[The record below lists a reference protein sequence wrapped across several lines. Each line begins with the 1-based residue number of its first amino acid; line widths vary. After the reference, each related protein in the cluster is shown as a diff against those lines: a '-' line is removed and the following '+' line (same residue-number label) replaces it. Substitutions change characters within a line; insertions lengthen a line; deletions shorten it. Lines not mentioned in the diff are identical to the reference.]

1 MAMATC
7 ELETV
12 LKGDFS
18 GVTKETFEIV
28 VTRYNEPLEWTRG
41 IEHLCT
47 VYNKGAEFEYDGLV
61 KNVPNHGMGCEAM
74 LRHICQNYWRLADVT
89 FFAQATLCDRSD
101 QPLYPLEVY
110 KGCGIDSVVAYKDEL
125 NEPPKSRYLFRILN
139 EGCKSVDDL
148 TFGEWRKKIGIP
160 YKVAYES
167 WVKGDWIAV
176 GAKRVRRRPLSFY
189 ENLYSTCQFE
199 RGVCVEENWF
209 MERTFYSLFS

>member
-12 LKGDFS
+12 LKGGFS
-18 GVTKETFEIV
+18 AVTKQTFEIV

-41 IEHLCT
+41 LEHLCT
-47 VYNKGAEFEYDGLV
+47 VYNKGSTFEFNGLV
-61 KNVPNHGMGCEAM
+61 KNVPNHGMGCETM

-89 FFAQATLCDRSD
+89 FFSQGTLCDRSD

-110 KGCGIDSVVAYKDEL
+110 KACGIDSVVGYKDEL
-125 NEPPKSRYLFRILN
+125 NEPPKSRFVFRISN
-139 EGCKSVDDL
+139 ELSRSVGDL

-189 ENLYSTCQFE
+189 EDLYATCQFD
-199 RGVCVEENWF
+199 RGICVEENWF